1 MSENNDKIYDLLT
14 KMYSEFSEFKK
25 EMLDFKQDM
34 TGFKQDTTSRLGKIE
49 ISLEHDIKPKIKLC
63 LDELVTV
70 KEKLQEHDLRFD
82 KIDERFDRIDAKLAI
97 HDAEIITFKRVK

>member
-14 KMYSEFSEFKK
+14 KMYSEFTEFKN
-25 EMLDFKQDM
+25 
-34 TGFKQDTTSRLGKIE
+34 DTTSRLGKIE

-82 KIDERFDRIDAKLAI
+82 KIDEKLI
-97 HDAEIITFKRVK
+97 VYDAEILTFERVK